1 MTANVAQQERNNDK
15 CYTSAFK
22 YIYIYIYKCG
32 KNYLL
37 IRIKQV
43 QEKLYFKPYY
53 LGGVTN

>member
-1 MTANVAQQERNNDK
+1 MWLNKNITMINVTLQLLN
-15 CYTSAFK
+15 
-22 YIYIYIYKCG
+22 IYIYRCG

-37 IRIKQV
+37 IGIKQV

>member
-1 MTANVAQQERNNDK
+1 MWLNKNVTMINATLQL
-15 CYTSAFK
+15 
-22 YIYIYIYKCG
+22 YIYIYIYRCG

-37 IRIKQV
+37 IGIKQV